1 MVKKEKTKKAPN
13 KWLIHVKAEMKKS
26 SNKGKKFKDV
36 LKEAKKTYKK

>member
-1 MVKKEKTKKAPN
+1 MKKTKKEN
-13 KWLIHVKAEMKKS
+13 KWLSHVKATMKKE